1 MSAREHPGVLQMRRT
16 RYAITWM
23 RRRNSKTP
31 SSRLR
36 RVMRLVAMSTH
47 GLQLRGPSRKDTSDE
62 PVRQH
67 RLPQG
72 KPGHYE
78 VVHAPIARR
87 QHTTKKPSKPTSGAC
102 APIAAAQYLKKNQQ
116 VVRVPHRGAAQYPKN
131 QQVVRVPPSRR
142 RSTRRSEQASPPATN
157 TRSLCRVYDR
167 QGMETEH

>member
-1 MSAREHPGVLQMRRT
+1 MRRT

-102 APIAAAQYLKKNQQ
+102 APIAAAQHPNQWC
-116 VVRVPHRGAAQYPKN
+116 VCPHRGGT
-131 QQVVRVPPSRR
+131 VPEEKPTSGACAPSRR
-142 RSTRRSEQASPPATN
+142 RSTRKTN
-157 TRSLCRVYDR
+157 KWCVCPHRGGAVPEKPTSGACAPIAAA
-167 QGMETEH
+167 QHPKI